1 MTVLKRQMESLDS
14 ERVLQMIDEIKQWCK
29 YRNEI
34 IHCLMNKSIESV
46 DSNLKEREEQG
57 FELAKELSSVVK
69 PIKKGNVIRR
79 RVGLP
84 V

>member
-1 MTVLKRQMESLDS
+1 
-14 ERVLQMIDEIKQWCK
+14 MIDEIKQWCK

-69 PIKKGNVIRR
+69 TIKNGNVIRR